1 MAPKGVARD
10 QLCQRP
16 VSLIDFYPTL
26 VDLCGLPKRHGLDG
40 HSLKPL
46 LENPK
51 REWDRPVVMTYGEN
65 NHAIQTERWRY
76 IQYRDGGQELYDHS
90 KDPNEWTNLA
100 ESPEYEEVITEL
112 KTALPE
118 INRK

>member
-1 MAPKGVARD
+1 MARG

-16 VSLIDFYPTL
+16 VSLIDVYPTL
-26 VDLCGLPKRHGLDG
+26 VDLCALPKQDGLDG
-40 HSLKPL
+40 QSLKPL

-51 REWDRPVVMTYGEN
+51 REWDRPVVITYGEN

-76 IQYRDGGQELYDHS
+76 IQYRDGERELYDHS
-90 KDPNEWTNLA
+90 NDPNEWANLA
-100 ESPEYEEVITEL
+100 ASPEYEDVITEL